1 MEVLRLDRSHAED
14 YLRLRLEAL
23 KTNPEAFGAS
33 YEETAA
39 GENPIEHTAARLDK
53 RKNFT
58 YGAYI
63 DGALSG
69 MLVLV
74 PETAEKMK
82 HKASIFGM
90 YVTPHH
96 RGKGIART
104 MIKKAILQAG
114 NLEGIEQINLA
125 VVTTN
130 DSAKKLYSSIGFH
143 TYGME
148 KRAIKYKGD
157 YFDEEYMVLF
167 L

>member
-1 MEVLRLDRSHAED
+1 MEVLRLDRTHAED

-23 KTNPEAFGAS
+23 QTNPEAFGAS
-33 YEETAA
+33 YEETISR
-39 GENPIEHTAARLDK
+39 ENPLEHTAARLDQ
-53 RKNFT
+53 RENYT
-58 YGAYI
+58 YGAFI
-63 DGALSG
+63 DDTLSG

-90 YVTPHH
+90 YVTPEH

-104 MIKKAILQAG
+104 MLEKAIVQAG
-114 NLEGIEQINLA
+114 NLKGIEQINLT

-130 DSAKKLYSSIGFH
+130 DSAKGLYSSIGFH
-143 TYGME
+143 VYGME
-148 KRAIKYKGD
+148 KRAIKYKGE

>member
-33 YEETAA
+33 YEETVSR
-39 GENPIEHTAARLDK
+39 ENPIEHTAARLDE

-58 YGAYI
+58 FGAYI
-63 DGALSG
+63 NGTLSG

-74 PETAEKMK
+74 PETAKKMK

-90 YVTPHH
+90 YVTPDH

-114 NLEGIEQINLA
+114 NLEGVEQINLT

-130 DSAKKLYSSIGFH
+130 DSAKRLYSSMGFH

-148 KRAIKYKGD
+148 KRAIKYKGE